1 MRQYSFSV
9 MPAKKNTLK
18 YVATQSRVSCRENR
32 IQYKHT
38 IILHVPDKKNPN
50 EEILDKPICT
60 CSIELYSFIKKNRHQ
75 VAETIT
81 LLEQL
86 V

>member
-1 MRQYSFSV
+1 MWRQSHVFIAGKTV
-9 MPAKKNTLK
+9 
-18 YVATQSRVSCRENR
+18 
-32 IQYKHT
+32 YKHT
-38 IILHVPDKKNPN
+38 ILLHVPDKKNPN
-50 EEILDKPICT
+50 EGILDKPICT

-81 LLEQL
+81 LLKQL

>member
-1 MRQYSFSV
+1 MWRHSHVFIAGKTV
-9 MPAKKNTLK
+9 
-18 YVATQSRVSCRENR
+18 
-32 IQYKHT
+32 YKHT